1 MAAPVTKFER
11 RVAHV
16 IQRIPRGKTLAYSQ
30 VALRAGR
37 PGGARSVVRAL
48 RGLHAAGI
56 QVPWWRV
63 IRADRTMAAEVA
75 AQQAGRLNRE
85 GVKTRGR
92 RVLP

>member
-1 MAAPVTKFER
+1 MGLPLTEFER
-11 RVAHV
+11 RVADVLH
-16 IQRIPRGKTLAYSQ
+16 RIPRGKTLAYSQ

-48 RGLHAAGI
+48 RGLHGAGV

-63 IRADRTMAAEVA
+63 IRADHTLAAEVA
-75 AQQAGRLNRE
+75 AEQARRLKRE

-92 RVLP
+92 RVL